1 MENSKLV
8 SCIITTYNRP
18 NLVGRAIES
27 VLNQSYKNIEII
39 LVDHHSSESYAP
51 VIEKYKNEP
60 RLTYSRNSRNL
71 RLSASRNVGIGLA
84 KGEFVAFLDDDDT
97 WLSSK
102 LLKQVSFL
110 DENPEYVACTST
122 HIESVSKKTS
132 KAYKTNIHLEDSL
145 GYNHLGPPSKIL
157 VRMDIA
163 IATNFDMNANHAED
177 WDFYL
182 RILTHG
188 PIHVFEEPLI
198 IYDTV
203 HFGRMTTGFATLSV
217 DEIREKAN
225 MTQKNRKLIGEKNY
239 KMRMALYYLNGFLKR
254 QGKISHLYKVQSEV
268 GLSTVL
274 QLLFK
279 KLKKVVSK

>member
-39 LVDHHSSESYAP
+39 LVDDHPSESYEA

-60 RLTYSRNSRNL
+60 RLIYSRNSKNL
-71 RLSASRNVGIGLA
+71 RLSASRNAGIKLA

-97 WLSSK
+97 WLPSK
-102 LLKQVSFL
+102 LQKQVGFL

-132 KAYKTNIHLEDSL
+132 KAYKSNIYLEDSL

-157 VRMDIA
+157 VRKDIA
-163 IATNFDMNANHAED
+163 IVTSFDTNANHAED

-188 PIHVFEEPLI
+188 PIYVFEEPLI

-203 HFGRMTTGFATLSV
+203 HFGRMTTGFSTLSIT
-217 DEIREKAN
+217 EIREKAN
-225 MTQKNRKLIGEKNY
+225 MTIKNKQLIGEKNFR
-239 KMRMALYYLNGFLKR
+239 MRMALYYLNGFFKR
-254 QGKISHLYKVQSEV
+254 EGKISHLYKVQNEV

-274 QLLFK
+274 HLLFK
-279 KLKKVVSK
+279 KLKGIVSK

>member
-39 LVDHHSSESYAP
+39 LVDDHSSESYAP
-51 VIEKYKNEP
+51 VIEKYKNDP

-84 KGEFVAFLDDDDT
+84 KGEFIAFLDDDDT
-97 WLSSK
+97 WLPSK
-102 LLKQVSFL
+102 LQKQVSFL
-110 DENPEYVACTST
+110 NNNSEYVACTST
-122 HIESVSKKTS
+122 HIESVSKETS
-132 KAYKTNIHLEDSL
+132 TAFKTNIYLEDNL
-145 GYNHLGPPSKIL
+145 GFNHLGPPSKIL
-157 VRMDIA
+157 VRKE
-163 IATNFDMNANHAED
+163 IATVTSFDTNSNHAED

-203 HFGRMTTGFATLSV
+203 HFGRMTTGFSTLSIG
-217 DEIREKAN
+217 EIKEKAN
-225 MTQKNRKLIGEKNY
+225 MTIKNKELIGESNF
-239 KMRMALYYLNGFLKR
+239 KMRMASYYLSGFFKR
-254 QGKISHLYKVQSEV
+254 KGKMSHLYKVQREV
-268 GLSTVL
+268 GLTTVL
-274 QLLFK
+274 KSLFK
-279 KLKKVVSK
+279 KLKKGVSK